1 MEKMKV
7 RDGTLHNIVTV
18 APNFVS
24 MELTP
29 NEFISTYSN
38 LTEDNLSMYQ
48 ILTDDGSVCAIYEN
62 KYVTEATIRDG
73 IATFVLGDVDTTMK
87 RVKELEESNSMLTE
101 CILEMSQIVY
111 AEN

>member
-7 RDGTLHNIVTV
+7 KDGTLHNIITA
-18 APNFVS
+18 APNFVN

-29 NEFISTYSN
+29 EEFISTYGN

-62 KYVTEATIRDG
+62 KYVTEATIREG
-73 IATFVLGDVDTTMK
+73 IATFVLGDVDKTAK
-87 RVKELEESNSMLTE
+87 RIKQLEESNYMLTE

-111 AEN
+111 AS